1 MCPDRKQ
8 VESDEIMT
16 KECRKPGDETCT
28 QVIVMENEKHE
39 VASLIR
45 EGSACL

>member
-1 MCPDRKQ
+1 MYPDKKQ
-8 VESDEIMT
+8 VALDEIMT
-16 KECRKPGDETCT
+16 KECRRPGDETST
-28 QVIVMENEKHE
+28 QVIVMGNEKHK